1 MENNCICVKIVIL
14 SFGLGV
20 MYPKTNYG
28 EYINK
33 KNKLYPSY
41 RYDLVLASQLSSVDY
56 ITSSENGCNPHFQEE
71 VCSFGRYLLGTWFW
85 CHARS

>member
-14 SFGLGV
+14 SFGLGG

-33 KNKLYPSY
+33 KNKLDPSY
-41 RYDLVLASQLSSVDY
+41 RDDLVLASQLSSVDY
-56 ITSSENGCNPHFQEE
+56 ITSSENGCTPHFQEE
-71 VCSFGRYLLGTWFW
+71 VLFIWTLHIGDVVLVSC
-85 CHARS
+85 